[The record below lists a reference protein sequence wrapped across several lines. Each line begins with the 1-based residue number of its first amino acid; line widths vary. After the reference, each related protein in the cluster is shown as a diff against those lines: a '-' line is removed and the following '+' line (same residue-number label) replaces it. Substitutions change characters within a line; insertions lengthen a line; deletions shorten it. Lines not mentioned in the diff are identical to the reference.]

1 MLKHITPQELKAK
14 IDQGEDFELI
24 DVREIYEYEDY
35 NINGKHIPLGE
46 VMNHLDSLDT
56 SKPIVFCCQTGKKS
70 RAITIA
76 VSKKL
81 NSENIYSLV
90 GGVTNYYNEIEA

>member
-1 MLKHITPQELKAK
+1 MKQITPQELKAK
-14 IDQGEDFELI
+14 IDNGEDFELI

-46 VMNHLDSLDT
+46 VMNNLNNIDT
-56 SKPIVFCCQTGKKS
+56 SKPVIFCCQTGKKS

-81 NSENIYSLV
+81 NSDNIYSLV
-90 GGVTNYYNEIEA
+90 GGVTNYFTEIES

>member
-1 MLKHITPQELKAK
+1 MKQITPQELKAK
-14 IDQGEDFELI
+14 IDNNEDFELI

-35 NINGKHIPLGE
+35 NINGKHMPLGE
-46 VMNHLDSLDT
+46 VMDNLDKIDT
-56 SKPIVFCCQTGKKS
+56 SKQVIFCCQSGKKS

-81 NSENIYSLV
+81 NSDNIYSLI
-90 GGVTNYYNEIEA
+90 GGVTNYFSEIES

>member
-1 MLKHITPQELKAK
+1 MKQITPQELKAK
-14 IDQGEDFELI
+14 IDNKEDFELI

-35 NINGKHIPLGE
+35 NLKGKHIPLGE
-46 VMNHLDSLDT
+46 VMSNLDKIDD
-56 SKPIVFCCQTGKKS
+56 SKPVIFCCQSGKKS

-76 VSKKL
+76 VGKKL

-90 GGVTNYYNEIEA
+90 GGVTNYFTEIEA

>member
-1 MLKHITPQELKAK
+1 MKQITPQELKAK
-14 IDQGEDFELI
+14 IDSGEDFELI

-35 NINGKHIPLGE
+35 NINGKHIPLDN
-46 VMNHLDSLDT
+46 VMNSLDKIDT
-56 SKPIVFCCQTGKKS
+56 SKPVIFCCQTGKKS

-81 NSENIYSLV
+81 NSDNIYSLV
-90 GGVTNYYNEIEA
+90 GGVTNYFEEIEA

>member
-1 MLKHITPQELKAK
+1 MKQITPQELKAK
-14 IDQGEDFELI
+14 IDNNEDFELI

-46 VMNHLDSLDT
+46 VMNSLDKIDT
-56 SKPIVFCCQTGKKS
+56 SKPVIFCCQSGKKS
-70 RAITIA
+70 RAITMA

-81 NSENIYSLV
+81 NTDNVYSLT
-90 GGVTNYYNEIEA
+90 GGMTNYYTEIEA

>member
-1 MLKHITPQELKAK
+1 MKQITPQELKAK
-14 IDQGEDFELI
+14 IDNKEDFELI

-46 VMNHLDSLDT
+46 VMNSLDKIDA
-56 SKPIVFCCQTGKKS
+56 SKPVIFCCQSGKKS
-70 RAITIA
+70 RAITMA

-81 NSENIYSLV
+81 NSENVYSLA
-90 GGVTNYYNEIEA
+90 GGMTNYYTEIEA

>member
-1 MLKHITPQELKAK
+1 MKQITPQELKAK
-14 IDQGEDFELI
+14 IDNKEDFELI

-46 VMNHLDSLDT
+46 VMNNLDKIDT
-56 SKPIVFCCQTGKKS
+56 SKPVIFCCNSGKKS

-76 VSKKL
+76 VTKKL
-81 NSENIYSLV
+81 NSDNIYSLV
-90 GGVTNYYNEIEA
+90 GGVTNYYTEIEA